1 MEMEMEW
8 QIIFSNKTYFIS
20 VAYKGYV
27 KCDRELFFSNEF
39 MSSGL
44 EWTTFERN
52 YFAASVKF
60 DNKSKTFEAKIIQ
73 EP

>member
-1 MEMEMEW
+1 MEW

-44 EWTTFERN
+44 EWTTFECN

-73 EP
+73 ET